1 MKVEKEQALRVHRQ
15 RFGREGRVFA
25 APARVNLIGEH
36 TDYTGGFVMPMAID
50 FQTMAV
56 VSAREDGRAVF
67 YSANYD
73 EEVGFEIAS
82 LARAPSGSW
91 SDYPAGVLWSLGKE
105 GIAVGGFNMSLT
117 GDVPLGAGLSSSA
130 SVEVATAM
138 ALLGHAGVELP
149 LEKVATL
156 CRRAENEYVG
166 AKSGIMDQF
175 AVAGCVANRA
185 MLLDC
190 RSLEYEL
197 LPLPDEVR
205 VVICNSMVKHAVAT
219 GEYGDRSAEVEAG
232 QAVLRRERPGVKLLR
247 DATLEDLEACRDMMS
262 AASFK
267 RCRHIITENARV
279 MKAREA
285 LMAGRYG
292 AVWSA
297 DGGGACEFSR
307 RFCGELRGGRFAGCD
322 RDAAGGVFWGAHY
335 RGRVWR
341 VHGECGACGGG
352 GQICRDAAAGVC
364 GEDGD
369 RGGLLCVYAVGWG
382 VCVGEEGWCVV
393 NPLAQQNPHRR
404 FNPLKREWVLVSPH
418 RTQRPWQGQTETKA
432 AVVALR
438 TIRIAICVRET
449 FGRVACGRRST
460 RVPMCLR
467 MILRR

>member
-1 MKVEKEQALRVHRQ
+1 MKVERERVLRAHRQ
-15 RFGREGRVFA
+15 RFGQEGHIFA

-50 FQTMAV
+50 FRTVAV

-73 EEVGFEIAS
+73 EEVGFEIAR
-82 LARAPSGSW
+82 LKRTPGGNW
-91 SDYPAGVLWSLGKE
+91 SDYPAGVLWSLGEE
-105 GIAVGGFNMSLT
+105 GVAVPGFSMSLT

-138 ALLGHAGVELP
+138 ALLGHARKELP

-190 RSLEYEL
+190 RSLEYQL
-197 LPLPDEVR
+197 LPLPDHVR

-232 QAVLRRERPGVKLLR
+232 QAVLRRERPGVTLLR
-247 DATLEDLEACRDMMS
+247 DATLEDLEACRDLMS

-279 MKAREA
+279 MEARKALLAGDMERFGA
-285 LMAGRYG
+285 LMVEAHVSVRDDFAASCEEVDVLVAIAMQQPECFG
-292 AVWSA
+292 ARIT
-297 DGGGACEFSR
+297 GGGFGGCSVNVIQAEAAEQFVATLR
-307 RFCGELRGGRFAGCD
+307 REYVAKTGIAADCFVCTPSDGAFAL
-322 RDAAGGVFWGAHY
+322 AKKGGVA
-335 RGRVWR
+335 
-341 VHGECGACGGG
+341 
-352 GQICRDAAAGVC
+352 
-364 GEDGD
+364 
-369 RGGLLCVYAVGWG
+369 
-382 VCVGEEGWCVV
+382 
-393 NPLAQQNPHRR
+393 
-404 FNPLKREWVLVSPH
+404 
-418 RTQRPWQGQTETKA
+418 
-432 AVVALR
+432 
-438 TIRIAICVRET
+438 
-449 FGRVACGRRST
+449 
-460 RVPMCLR
+460 
-467 MILRR
+467 